1 MNIYEA
7 QEKAEDHARKV
18 FTEVDFKFQ
27 GSEKEIEVQMDKVF
41 KAIVS
46 AWAIGSLVVIKKSW
60 GEGR

>member
-27 GSEKEIEVQMDKVF
+27 GNEKEIEVQMDKVF
-41 KAIVS
+41 KAIVN
-46 AWAIGSLVVIKKSW
+46 AWATGSLVVMKKS
-60 GEGR
+60 